1 MQNWNVKELLDTFV
15 ECAAIAR
22 KIKETP
28 TVEVKDDLTP
38 VTNAD
43 RGIELF
49 LTGKFGFDS
58 ILGEETCQDHDHDRL
73 MNSLL
78 HDKMWIVDP
87 IDGTAN
93 FINRR
98 PIWGIS
104 IGYAENGVIREGGVY
119 TPELGEIMFSDN
131 GKTWFAS
138 LRRSYPTRR
147 EMEEA
152 VRPIKNPNRPFNG
165 TSCINLS
172 QLMTRKG
179 IFTGVNPV
187 ISIGSCVC
195 SGIDLAAGRDAVY
208 ITSAK
213 LWDLAGILPCLKNLS
228 FVSRNRSGRDLLSC
242 RISSVLYQ
250 LENGAE
256 KPFALREPNWIGA
269 SLNAVETI
277 IPLCSL

>member
-22 KIKETP
+22 KIKEAP
-28 TVEVKDDLTP
+28 AVEVKDDLTP

-43 RGIELF
+43 KGIELF

-93 FINRR
+93 FIN
-98 PIWGIS
+98 
-104 IGYAENGVIREGGVY
+104 GVIREGGVY

-138 LRRSYPTRR
+138 LGRSYPTRR